1 MARRKSNQRIT
12 KIKRDYVLDLLERAE
27 ATNVEDACQIQPPG
41 SDLTPYPDL
50 NNLRLWTRDYL
61 LKGVTKLYPVNFDD
75 AGQTYFTVLIDGL
88 PLYTKLTKKISE
100 SSQQLASFLNKFGTI
115 NINVKGIASG
125 FSNNNY
131 FNINDSAMLNPTV
144 SGDMRYIY
152 TTVTIPSTINS
163 PITIFEI
170 SYNTNKVAVKVNTNG
185 LLVHVENDSEIDT
198 IWDESILGKTFTF
211 GITYS
216 FNGLGKTIRFRYPR
230 SSTITGVTTILND
243 SSNATINYVLFGQ
256 EGTTSSPGHTI
267 DLAQSYYQQGN
278 NQQYFILNNPG
289 QETSKPGLWLSNLVQ
304 PISESIAG
312 GFLRHNFIHS
322 SSSSF
327 NNINSDVIGNYSFS
341 FFQRGIIHR
350 TAGSTH
356 DDADSYCQHWSPS
369 ALGCISHDAIII
381 PLNNLRST
389 YTSYQTLAVPANPNM
404 QRYDE
409 TMSKDV
415 EFTFVDNNDN
425 IPLSTT
431 QFNGRV
437 VGDGWTYELVF
448 TPNGN
453 GSGNEYGEG
462 TNPSAPNGSN
472 GGCITG
478 TITYQDS
485 VLGTSCTQTVNS
497 CFQTN
502 QSYFNPQVPIVPE
515 NNPLDEGL
523 ETTLVKVEIN
533 SCREYCSSSPCGWQ
547 IYRTLNQPAVN
558 NQTVAILSGNLQFT
572 SNNTEHILTEIY
584 ISSPAPIQFC
594 RTNVYNISGLDGRGE
609 LSKPSGVIGYYPA
622 NEIPTEE
629 DINIYINITD
639 LKKQSEAE
647 GVPWDDDACGN
658 ARFAFNFSTTPCSE
672 PWCTSLVIA
681 ENADINSLGDI
692 LQLETIELSNL

>member
-12 KIKRDYVLDLLERAE
+12 KIKRDYILDLLERAE
-27 ATNVEDACQIQPPG
+27 AIDVEDACQIQPPG

-115 NINVKGIASG
+115 NINVNGTASG

-131 FNINDSAMLNPTV
+131 FNINDSAMLNPTAV
-144 SGDMRYIY
+144 DDIRHIYI
-152 TTVTIPSTINS
+152 TVTIPSTINT

-170 SYNTNKVAVKVNTNG
+170 STGSDIYAWKIETSGVIGYYENG
-185 LLVHVENDSEIDT
+185 RLIDT
-198 IWDESILGKTFTF
+198 YSDDFRGQQITFSADFSYGSSSGTRVNFNYPGFSSSIIYG
-211 GITYS
+211 
-216 FNGLGKTIRFRYPR
+216 
-230 SSTITGVTTILND
+230 
-243 SSNATINYVLFGQ
+243 SNISISYLSFGQ

-327 NNINSDVIGNYSFS
+327 NNVNSDVIGNYSFS

-453 GSGNEYGEG
+453 GSGNDYGEG

-485 VLGTSCTQTVNS
+485 VLGTACRQEVNS

-502 QSYFNPQVPIVPE
+502 QSYFNPEVPVVPE
-515 NNPLDEGL
+515 NNPLDD
-523 ETTLVKVEIN
+523 T
-533 SCREYCSSSPCGWQ
+533 
-547 IYRTLNQPAVN
+547 N
-558 NQTVAILSGNLQFT
+558 NPPNEVPIQCCYNVYGSGNQVHT
-572 SNNTEHILTEIY
+572 SSAQGGANTP
-584 ISSPAPIQFC
+584 SSQNPATVYVTGPVVVTSEDGKAGTSFLSCPVGPLFC
-594 RTNVYNISGLDGRGE
+594 ACNTYNWSGLRATNNGE
-609 LSKPSGVIGYYPA
+609 GTVRWYP
-622 NEIPTEE
+622 NDEIPTEE
-629 DINIYINITD
+629 DINIYVNITD

-658 ARFAFNFSTTPCSE
+658 ARFAFEFSTTPCTES
-672 PWCTSLVIA
+672 WCTSLVIA
-681 ENADINSLGDI
+681 ENVDINNLGDI
-692 LQLETIELSNL
+692 SELETTQLSNL

>member
-27 ATNVEDACQIQPPG
+27 AIDVEDACQIQPPG

-115 NINVKGIASG
+115 NINDDGIASG
-125 FSNNNY
+125 FNNDNY
-131 FNINDSAMLNPTV
+131 F
-144 SGDMRYIY
+144 
-152 TTVTIPSTINS
+152 TITDQTKI
-163 PITIFEI
+163 
-170 SYNTNKVAVKVNTNG
+170 VASSVRLFFNLPVG
-185 LLVHVENDSEIDT
+185 
-198 IWDESILGKTFTF
+198 
-211 GITYS
+211 TYS
-216 FNGLGKTIRFRYPR
+216 SEVVLYKAQFSNITWTLKATSNLNFVLTDGTSSQNTTLPEGSTPIAVGFFFNYQVPASNVSIAIYFTT
-230 SSTITGVTTILND
+230 SSGASSSMVFAATDLTQPESNCQSLIIGQSSQATTGVTL
-243 SSNATINYVLFGQ
+243 
-256 EGTTSSPGHTI
+256 
-267 DLAQSYYQQGN
+267 DLAQSNTGGVN
-278 NQQYFILNNPG
+278 LWSTVEG

-327 NNINSDVIGNYSFS
+327 NNVNSDVIGNYSFS

-404 QRYDE
+404 QRYFE
-409 TMSKDV
+409 TQSKDV

-453 GSGNEYGEG
+453 GSGNDYGEG
-462 TNPSAPNGSN
+462 TDSSAPNGSN

-478 TITYQDS
+478 TISYQDS
-485 VLGTSCTQTVNS
+485 VLGTNCTQEVNS

-502 QSYFNPQVPIVPE
+502 QSFFNPEVPVIPS
-515 NNPLDEGL
+515 NNLLDDPTIPNDVYMIPFTVL
-523 ETTLVKVEIN
+523 RCCCTLLDVSYSEF
-533 SCREYCSSSPCGWQ
+533 G
-547 IYRTLNQPAVN
+547 T
-558 NQTVAILSGNLQFT
+558 LSGNFYAKGDIGDGHTISFNNPSTIENAYYIHYDSNANCSQWQRGGLEGVTVSGDCCGGWCGSACTSGTLTLMRATEDGMPT
-572 SNNTEHILTEIY
+572 SN
-584 ISSPAPIQFC
+584 
-594 RTNVYNISGLDGRGE
+594 
-609 LSKPSGVIGYYPA
+609 GV
-622 NEIPTEE
+622 
-629 DINIYINITD
+629 NIYINITD

-647 GVPWDDDACGN
+647 GVPWNDDNCGN
-658 ARFAFNFSTTPCSE
+658 ARFTFGFSTEPCEESY
-672 PWCTSLVIA
+672 CTSLVIA
-681 ENADINSLGDI
+681 TNVDINNLGDI
-692 LQLETIELSNL
+692 SELETTQLSNL

>member
-27 ATNVEDACQIQPPG
+27 AIDVEDACQIQPPG

-115 NINVKGIASG
+115 NINVNGVASG

-144 SGDMRYIY
+144 KGDNRYIY
-152 TTVTIPSTINS
+152 TTVTIPSTINT

-170 SYNTNKVAVKVNTNG
+170 SYNIDKVAVKVNANG
-185 LLVHVENDSEIDT
+185 LLVHVKNDSEIDT
-198 IWDESILGKTFTF
+198 ISDESILGKTLTF
-211 GITYS
+211 SIVYS
-216 FNGLGKTIRFRYPR
+216 FNGLGKTIRFRYPK
-230 SSTITGVTTILND
+230 SSTITGTTTLLSD
-243 SSNATINYVLFGQ
+243 SSNATINYVLLGQ

-327 NNINSDVIGNYSFS
+327 NNVNSDVIGNYSFS

-409 TMSKDV
+409 TFSKDV

-485 VLGTSCTQTVNS
+485 VLGTACHQEVNS

-502 QSYFNPQVPIVPE
+502 QSYFNPEVPVVPE
-515 NNPLDEGL
+515 NNPLDD
-523 ETTLVKVEIN
+523 T
-533 SCREYCSSSPCGWQ
+533 
-547 IYRTLNQPAVN
+547 N
-558 NQTVAILSGNLQFT
+558 NPPNEVSIQCCYNVFGSGNQVHT
-572 SNNTEHILTEIY
+572 SIAQGGANTP
-584 ISSPAPIQFC
+584 SSQNPATVYVTGPVVVTSEDGKAGTSFLSCPVGPLFC
-594 RTNVYNISGLDGRGE
+594 ACNTYNWSGLRAINNGE
-609 LSKPSGVIGYYPA
+609 GTVRWY
-622 NEIPTEE
+622 NNDEIPTEE

-647 GVPWDDDACGN
+647 GVPWNDDACGN
-658 ARFAFNFSTTPCSE
+658 ARFAYEFSTAPCTES
-672 PWCTSLVIA
+672 WCTSLVIA
-681 ENADINSLGDI
+681 ENVDINNLGDI
-692 LQLETIELSNL
+692 SELETIQLSNL